1 MQNIYG
7 PILSVEQGTIVGNM
21 NLASNHDYNH
31 AAIIII
37 YLLCTTKVLLHLNK
51 LGDPSFLFQN
61 LSSYNI

>member
-21 NLASNHDYNH
+21 NLASNRDYNH

-37 YLLCTTKVLLHLNK
+37 YIGYNQSAVAPKQTWGPLIFISKFK
-51 LGDPSFLFQN
+51 FL
-61 LSSYNI
+61 

>member
-21 NLASNHDYNH
+21 NLASNHDHNH

-37 YLLCTTKVLLHLNK
+37 YLLGTTKVLLHLNK